1 MSGYTW
7 RSAFLEPARVLSPAM
22 LRDTNPADFPA
33 ILRLNAEYEHFL
45 SPMDHDRLTRLH
57 AQSAYHRVIQIDA
70 EVAAVL
76 LAFREGSAYDG
87 VNYRWFHDRYDRFL
101 YVDRIVVSGNHQ
113 RKHLAS
119 TLYRDVFDFA
129 REREIDS
136 VACEFNISP
145 PNEASRRFH
154 ASFGFRE
161 VGTQSIDGGKK
172 QVSLQVASASRSTR
186 VG

>member
-1 MSGYTW
+1 MI
-7 RSAFLEPARVLSPAM
+7 
-22 LRDTNPADFPA
+22 RDTTPSDFPA

-45 SPMDHDRLTRLH
+45 SPLDHDRLARLH
-57 AQSAYHRVIQIDA
+57 AQSSYHRVIQIDA
-70 EVAAVL
+70 EPAAVL
-76 LAFREGSAYDG
+76 LAFGEGSAYDG
-87 VNYRWFHDRYDRFL
+87 VNYRWFHERFDRFL
-101 YVDRIVVSGNHQ
+101 YIDRIIVSANHQ

-129 REREIDS
+129 RENAIES

-161 VGTQSIDGGKK
+161 VGTQWIDGGKK
-172 QVSLQVASASRSTR
+172 QVSMQVASSGHAGPSR
-186 VG
+186 